1 MSRSCFVVPEF
12 VTLPLFDDGALW
24 IKVKKQLNAG
34 ETRKLA
40 QSAFSRVSP
49 AGTPEAPTVAFE
61 LNLES
66 GAFAKM
72 LLYLEDWN
80 LTDASGKTV
89 AIDTPKAKHDAV
101 KALEQDVAQEIERVI
116 DAHAEAIAQEKK
128 RPLGS
133 PTPLTTSS

>member
-1 MSRSCFVVPEF
+1 MSRSCFVVPDS

-34 ETRKLA
+34 EMRQLA

-89 AIDTPKAKHDAV
+89 AIDTPKAKRDAV
-101 KALEQDVAQEIERVI
+101 KALDQDVAQEIERVI
-116 DAHAEAIAQEKK
+116 DVHVEAVSQEKK
-128 RPLGS
+128 QKTGP
-133 PTPLTTSS
+133 PAPDTTS